1 MDIGKIGPQP
11 EIRAV
16 QAQAGLPAREAVDL
30 EKARR
35 ACKDFES
42 ILLYHML
49 CSMRQAFDSGGDS
62 DGDFGGDVFKS
73 MIDEELSLALARAGG
88 IGLSRLMER
97 GLGISEAAAGT
108 AGITGAARPAAAVGL
123 GAPGRAMVPPVA
135 REPEVGAPG
144 VGAASD
150 DVTREAAATSE
161 PKPAKRE
168 PVRIDEL
175 GDTRNP
181 GHGLGARG
189 LRAYESTIKAAS
201 KVFGLSA
208 DLIKAVI
215 LHESGGNPYAVSS
228 KGAKGLMQ
236 LTDGTARTLGVT
248 NPFNPVQNIFGGAR
262 YLGSLLKM
270 FGGDLKLALASYN
283 AGSGAVKKYGGVPP
297 YKETQEYVKKVIASY
312 QRLSAETQGAGHV
325 YKS

>member
-1 MDIGKIGPQP
+1 MEIGGIGSHLEAPGTKS
-11 EIRAV
+11 A
-16 QAQAGLPAREAVDL
+16 LPAKETADL
-30 EKARR
+30 EQARK

-49 CSMRQAFDSGGDS
+49 SSMRKAFDYREDSG
-62 DGDFGGDVFKS
+62 GDFGGDVFKS
-73 MIDEELSLALARAGG
+73 MIDEQLSLTLARAGG
-88 IGLSRLMER
+88 IGLAKLLEQ
-97 GLGISEAAAGT
+97 GLGLTGRASAGAAP
-108 AGITGAARPAAAVGL
+108 TGAVTPGVTVPAGKQQEAPAASQADQAAQAVP
-123 GAPGRAMVPPVA
+123 APA
-135 REPEVGAPG
+135 REG
-144 VGAASD
+144 
-150 DVTREAAATSE
+150 TSE
-161 PKPAKRE
+161 TAPNGTTAKPAAQS
-168 PVRIDEL
+168 VRIDEL
-175 GDTRNP
+175 ADPKSAGRTRGP
-181 GHGLGARG
+181 GGLT
-189 LRAYESTIKAAS
+189 AYESTIKAAS

-208 DLIKAVI
+208 DLIRAVI

-283 AGSGAVKKYGGVPP
+283 AGSGTVKKYGGVPP
-297 YKETQEYVKKVIASY
+297 YKETQEYVKKVIQSFE
-312 QRLSAETQGAGHV
+312 RLSADAEGTGHV